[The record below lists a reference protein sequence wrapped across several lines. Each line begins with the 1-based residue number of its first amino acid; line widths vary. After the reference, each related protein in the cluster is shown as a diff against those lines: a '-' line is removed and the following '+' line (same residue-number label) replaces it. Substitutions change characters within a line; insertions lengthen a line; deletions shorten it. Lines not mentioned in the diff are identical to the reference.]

1 MSAWRRH
8 NACKFISRKLNSE
21 TKLGKEE
28 QREAATMAFALEWIE
43 CSSGIFSL
51 TLRLYFL
58 MPSYSQH
65 GIMTWRWAFLSTI
78 LSLRRLMCLL
88 LPPVT
93 TFFCV
98 ITYGLANLTKNSII
112 TVHMLL
118 LLPVVL
124 LRYSF
129 NASIITIF
137 SLSKFSSTTV
147 ARIFFNFMPSCV
159 FKDQMQTHKYISTF

>member
-93 TFFCV
+93 TFFLRNYIRFGESNEKFHHHRPYVAVTASCT
-98 ITYGLANLTKNSII
+98 ITLQ
-112 TVHMLL
+112 
-118 LLPVVL
+118 
-124 LRYSF
+124 F
-129 NASIITIF
+129 
-137 SLSKFSSTTV
+137 
-147 ARIFFNFMPSCV
+147 
-159 FKDQMQTHKYISTF
+159 

>member
-1 MSAWRRH
+1 MLFRYFLSH
-8 NACKFISRKLNSE
+8 SSSLFFNAFVLTTWNYDMK
-21 TKLGKEE
+21 
-28 QREAATMAFALEWIE
+28 M
-43 CSSGIFSL
+43 GIFVDNSKSEA
-51 TLRLYFL
+51 TNVSFIAA
-58 MPSYSQH
+58 SH
-65 GIMTWRWAFLSTI
+65 HF
-78 LSLRRLMCLL
+78 
-88 LPPVT
+88 
-93 TFFCV
+93 FFCV